1 MFDESEIH
9 AELIL
14 DQDFPSDYYCS
25 YGQITGTLS
34 NESVESEPKESYSW
48 VDQSVM
54 LIGGG
59 NSITKY

>member
-25 YGQITGTLS
+25 YGQIKS
-34 NESVESEPKESYSW
+34 NESVESELKESYSW
-48 VDQSVM
+48 GEHNVM
-54 LIGGG
+54 A
-59 NSITKY
+59 TW